1 MKGITN
7 KQLIEQLENRI
18 ELHLKE
24 SIELFQ
30 NLHERV
36 LLHPA
41 SNGGWSI
48 AQCLEHLNSY
58 GHYYLPAIKKELSTQ
73 QSNHPNLVF
82 KSSMLGSYF
91 TQLMEPKE
99 KMMKMKATKN
109 HSPAT
114 DLDAYAVVA
123 EFIAQQ
129 EELLS
134 LLKQSIEVDMNAIRI
149 PISIAKFIR
158 LRLGDVFQFLIAH
171 NHRHILQ
178 AKRNLYISY
187 NQPVEE

>member
-1 MKGITN
+1 MKGIAN
-7 KQLIEQLENRI
+7 KQLIEKLENRI
-18 ELHLKE
+18 EFHLKE

-30 NLHERV
+30 NLHESV

-58 GHYYLPAIKKELSTQ
+58 GHYYLPAIKNGLSTQ

-82 KSSMLGSYF
+82 KSSMLGAYF

-187 NQPVEE
+187 NQPVED